1 MKNYASGKSKE
12 RFRNISKYDSELS
25 ESKNKSNNN
34 SMLFGANEKDKSKK
48 VNYYNSKAQS
58 NVIVS
63 NREEVNNLD
72 FFKDVKT
79 FNMEDMIRSS
89 MKDIKNDL
97 NKDNN
102 LKENTSSNKEN
113 GSNNKKIVDMENI
126 MNPNNKT
133 TDNKD
138 ILNIINNNINYN
150 GNIDSEKIFI
160 RKSKAKIYKL
170 SKCCAKGKKIKKY
183 SNV

>member
-1 MKNYASGKSKE
+1 MQFNNPEIINDNILHNLLDEEYSQTYESYVSGILKNYASSKSKE
-12 RFRNISKYDSELS
+12 RFRNFSKYDSELS

-34 SMLFGANEKDKSKK
+34 SMLFGANVKDKSKK
-48 VNYYNSKAQS
+48 VNYYNSEAQS

-72 FFKDVKT
+72 FFKDVKK
-79 FNMEDMIRSS
+79 FKMEEMSRSS

-138 ILNIINNNINYN
+138 ILNIINNNIN
-150 GNIDSEKIFI
+150 
-160 RKSKAKIYKL
+160 
-170 SKCCAKGKKIKKY
+170 
-183 SNV
+183 